1 MPSKQEDIKNSEFY
15 AINGQ
20 YTAAVARLMI
30 EDPLCNR
37 KEEMW
42 QWDAFIVWF
51 VDFFDLKG
59 ISNYYNLE
67 NKINIFKAI

>member
-1 MPSKQEDIKNSEFY
+1 
-15 AINGQ
+15 
-20 YTAAVARLMI
+20 VVRLMI

-42 QWDAFIVWF
+42 HWDAFIVWF
-51 VDFFDLKG
+51 ADFLDLKG
-59 ISNYYNLE
+59 ISNYHNLE